1 MLLAK
6 FSDIPEYKISQ
17 TYTTVVLSVWLKYA
31 PIYGLNYIAKK
42 KKKLYVWAHQETNV
56 QASAQILAHHYTVSI
71 MVCLLSEFHLITTQ
85 VLEVLLE
92 YIVPLSIVLCTQFSD
107 MICSHIISLL
117 MAWQQ

>member
-42 KKKLYVWAHQETNV
+42 KKSYLYEPIKKPM
-56 QASAQILAHHYTVSI
+56 SK
-71 MVCLLSEFHLITTQ
+71 Q
-85 VLEVLLE
+85 V
-92 YIVPLSIVLCTQFSD
+92 
-107 MICSHIISLL
+107 HK
-117 MAWQQ
+117 

>member
-42 KKKLYVWAHQETNV
+42 KKKLFVWAHQETNV
-56 QASAQILAHHYTVSI
+56 QASAQISNTVSI
-71 MVCLLSEFHLITTQ
+71 VVCLLSECHLITTQ
-85 VLEVLLE
+85 VLEVFLE
-92 YIVPLSIVLCTQFSD
+92 YIV
-107 MICSHIISLL
+107 
-117 MAWQQ
+117 